1 MKRSEEGLEE
11 NQVHCTTSEELA
23 LFEALVRDHPKF
35 PEFAQAIDD
44 TLEKLG
50 HDCHFCLVVME
61 PEEDDADFT
70 EETLQAII
78 AELEASKED

>member
-1 MKRSEEGLEE
+1 MMNSEEEAE
-11 NQVHCTTSEELA
+11 DQVHCTTSEELA
-23 LFEALVRDHPKF
+23 LFEGLVRDHPKF

-61 PEEDDADFT
+61 PEEEETDADFT

-78 AELEASKED
+78 AELEASQ